1 MTATAHSA
9 WPDPVKPALRA
20 RRDRR
25 GHFRI
30 PIQLAGRFL
39 DRAMTEHPLTTV
51 DVSCSGACVIAS
63 ERPAMGS
70 EIVCYLGDLGRV
82 VCRVVRETRTGFAV
96 QFTVTRYKREKLADR
111 LTWLWNRDRLN
122 LREDRDAER
131 QPVDGPAQVHLP
143 DGRAVECRVVDISLT
158 GAGFEVKSGAHL
170 PRVGDV
176 VSAGT
181 LRGEVVRASGR
192 SFGIRFLFEPAPP
205 PGTQT
210 TATPPPGPVKGLAR
224 TPAVG
229 VDGFRTQSDR
239 ETPHAGLSAADRTR
253 RLRLLSQ
260 GDTGPE

>member
-9 WPDPVKPALRA
+9 WPDPAKPALRA

-30 PIQLAGRFL
+30 PIRLVGRFL
-39 DRAMTEHPLTTV
+39 DRGMAEHALTTV
-51 DVSCSGACVIAS
+51 DVSCSGACVVAS
-63 ERPAMGS
+63 ERPALGS

-122 LREDRDAER
+122 LCEERDAER

-143 DGRAVECRVVDISLT
+143 DGRTVACRVVDISLT
-158 GAGFEVKSGAHL
+158 GAGFEVASSGHL
-170 PRVGDV
+170 PRVGDL

-192 SFGIRFLFEPAPP
+192 SFGIRFLFELGTAPAR
-205 PGTQT
+205 QT
-210 TATPPPGPVKGLAR
+210 VEKAGRGASETVAQTPRSRVDTPVRPDHKESRHAR
-224 TPAVG
+224 
-229 VDGFRTQSDR
+229 
-239 ETPHAGLSAADRTR
+239 LSAADRTR
-253 RLRLLSQ
+253 RFGILPQ
-260 GDTGPE
+260 GHPRPE